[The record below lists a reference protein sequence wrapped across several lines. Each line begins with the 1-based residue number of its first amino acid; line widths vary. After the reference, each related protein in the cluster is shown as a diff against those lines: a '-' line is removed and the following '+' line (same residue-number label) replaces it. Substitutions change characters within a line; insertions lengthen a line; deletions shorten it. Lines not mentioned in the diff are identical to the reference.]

1 MFKGMELQCKA
12 TPGGLFVLC
21 PYCRRG
27 RLLRIE
33 PTTTACDLV
42 TYCRSCKHESILDI
56 AAGTEKS
63 RVKLSK
69 NGANLPIFCGG
80 S

>member
-1 MFKGMELQCKA
+1 MLEGMELQCKA
-12 TPGGLFVLC
+12 TLGGLFVLC

-33 PTTTACDLV
+33 PTTTAFDLV
-42 TYCRSCKHESILDI
+42 TYCRSCKRECVLNI
-56 AAGTEKS
+56 AAGTEQS

-69 NGANLPIFCGG
+69 NGANLPLFCGG